1 MKKEEL
7 TMRYGYW
14 WIEALLGA
22 VLIIAPFAEKFSQL
36 KAATYTDV
44 ILGIV
49 VMIWALVGYR
59 SMGEMKTQGVRTT
72 HA

>member
-1 MKKEEL
+1 MA
-7 TMRYGYW
+7 MRYGSW

-22 VLIIAPFAEKFSQL
+22 LLIIAPFVEKFSEL

-44 ILGIV
+44 VLGIV
-49 VMIWALVGYR
+49 VLIWALVGYR